1 LQKWNSAALLW
12 GGLGMAETNKPEWM
26 APFVAKINEK
36 IPNSATCRVCG
47 QPKLI
52 PHAEMVTPSTVNG
65 RNIDLG
71 SIVPMAMLICQNCGN
86 TTFHNLILMG
96 VLDEEGN
103 VKS

>member
-1 LQKWNSAALLW
+1 
-12 GGLGMAETNKPEWM
+12 MAEVKKPEWM
-26 APFVAKINEK
+26 DPFIAKINEK

-47 QPKLI
+47 QPTMI
-52 PHAEMVTPSTVNG
+52 PHADMVSPSTIRG
-65 RNIDLG
+65 KGIELG

-96 VLDEEGN
+96 ILDEQGN